1 MSPGIVN
8 GRIETGLK
16 PHQQTGIAGGSILFY
31 HFADKLARRLYFVVE
46 FTSLCVKP
54 GANGRD
60 VIRWRPE
67 FLDNDSP
74 EVKRAL
80 HRTNI
85 GSRKIAISRNVAPG
99 KFIQLAAH
107 LYDRRHRQKGGNSH
121 QHDQYDRDPH
131 DLPPNGQADH
141 VLTSPR
147 CEPRL
152 DGFTFRR
159 WYQAGSYSVSNIND
173 ATLTLRASPSWRSN
187 LREHEGDRWV
197 PCISY
202 PAIGPRSNSGGGFS
216 YV

>member
-107 LYDRRHRQKGGNSH
+107 LYDRRHRQSGGNSH

-141 VLTSPR
+141 VLTSAR
-147 CEPRL
+147 VRAAARL
-152 DGFTFRR
+152 FHVQAMVPNWVVFCQQNQRR
-159 WYQAGSYSVSNIND
+159 N
-173 ATLTLRASPSWRSN
+173 
-187 LREHEGDRWV
+187 
-197 PCISY
+197 
-202 PAIGPRSNSGGGFS
+202 IGPEGKPVSRCAVRGHDKGYRWDRTDPRSMLDHGPIAGEDSPT
-216 YV
+216 